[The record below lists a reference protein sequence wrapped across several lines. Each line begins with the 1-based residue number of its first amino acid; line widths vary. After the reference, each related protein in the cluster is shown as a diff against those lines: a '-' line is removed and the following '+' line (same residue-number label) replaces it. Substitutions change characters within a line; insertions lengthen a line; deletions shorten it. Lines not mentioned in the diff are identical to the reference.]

1 VRRSEVYAD
10 PVVDG
15 RPVGERPAA
24 RIGRSLR
31 GLLVSRGEREE
42 AGLGAAISAAA
53 TLTRANTIAVVS
65 PKGGVGKT
73 TCTFVLGNLLA
84 SHLKLRVLAV
94 DANRDFGT
102 LALLTPDHLRVE
114 KTLADLLADM
124 GRVHSASELR
134 PYVSALPSGL
144 HLLAAPS
151 HAEVM
156 AELTPA
162 VYGEL
167 HALLSRYYDVI
178 VLDLGTGIVDP
189 LAQFGL
195 SRADHKLLIATP
207 EYVAA
212 AKVID
217 SLRHIGAEAADRDP
231 ERAAALTMV
240 LNRVPATRSGG
251 ARAIEEAFRGIGVGG
266 HVVVPYDDRLRVM
279 LDSATYSLEALP
291 RGTRMPIKA
300 LGLAVAERLV

>member
-1 VRRSEVYAD
+1 VRRSQVYTD

-15 RPVGERPAA
+15 RTLRERPAA
-24 RIGRSLR
+24 RLGRSLS

-42 AGLGAAISAAA
+42 AQMGAAITAAA

-84 SHLKLRVLAV
+84 SQLKLRVLAV

-102 LALLTPDHLRVE
+102 LALLTPDHLRAE
-114 KTLADLLADM
+114 KTIPDLLAEM
-124 GRVHSASELR
+124 ARVHSASELR

-144 HLLAAPS
+144 HLLAAPA

-156 AELTPA
+156 AQMTPG

-167 HALLSRYYDVI
+167 HALLSCYYDVI

-207 EYVAA
+207 EYVTAS
-212 AKVID
+212 KVID

-231 ERAAALTMV
+231 KRAGDVTMV
-240 LNRVPATRSGG
+240 LNRAPAARSGG
-251 ARAIEEAFRGIGVGG
+251 AREIEQAFRGIGVGG
-266 HVVVPYDDRLRVM
+266 HVVVPYDEQLRVM
-279 LDSATYSLEALP
+279 LDSATYSLEALGRP
-291 RGTRMPIKA
+291 TRMAIKA
-300 LGLAVAERLV
+300 LGLAVARRLV

>member
-1 VRRSEVYAD
+1 VRRSQVYTD

-15 RPVGERPAA
+15 RTLRERPAA
-24 RIGRSLR
+24 RLGRSLS

-42 AGLGAAISAAA
+42 AQMGAAITATA

-114 KTLADLLADM
+114 KTIPDLLAEM
-124 GRVHSASELR
+124 ARVHSASELR

-144 HLLAAPS
+144 HLLAAPA

-156 AELTPA
+156 AQMTPG

-167 HALLSRYYDVI
+167 HALLSCYYDVI
-178 VLDLGTGIVDP
+178 VLDLGTGIIDP

-207 EYVAA
+207 EYVTA

-217 SLRHIGAEAADRDP
+217 SLRHIGAEAADRD
-231 ERAAALTMV
+231 RAAEVTMV
-240 LNRVPATRSGG
+240 LNRVPAGRSGG
-251 ARAIEEAFRGIGVGG
+251 AGEIEQAFRGIGVGG
-266 HVVVPYDDRLRVM
+266 HVVVPYDEQLRVM

-291 RGTRMPIKA
+291 RGTRMAIKA
-300 LGLAVAERLV
+300 LGLAAAGRLV